1 MTTSPQSV
9 DRQPENAGWRLI
21 AVVLG
26 VWALSVLL
34 LIAYVDRRNKPSTRA
49 ASSEPPAAAVFPAP
63 PAGAVVFSREA
74 GPDALALGVVPGT
87 RRVRVQ
93 ASVVGPDGAGV
104 RDLTTTLSLGAASAS
119 GTACG
124 AGCYRTEF
132 PARGKPRF
140 VEVSTRGSLTTRWR
154 VVLPAAWPPESAAGM
169 VAKSR
174 RTWRALQSVS
184 FTDRLASDPEH
195 VVVSTWRTQ
204 APDRLAYKIAKGYS
218 AVVVGRQR
226 WDKPPGGRW
235 KRSPQ
240 QPLTQPTPPWESAT
254 NAHVLGTTS
263 VGGRRGLRVS
273 FYDPQTPGWY
283 TVVLEP
289 KTLRTLD
296 LRMITTAHFMH
307 EVYGQ
312 FDAAA
317 EIRAPSR

>member
-1 MTTSPQSV
+1 MVSARFGPSARAPSRPLRLLNSSSYESRIAIAAMTIEAIPTRRAAMNQFLRTRPESRPESSRLPAASAHDPAVTLNEPDMTTSPQSV

-34 LIAYVDRRNKPSTRA
+34 LIAYVDRRNKPSTSA

-124 AGCYRTEF
+124 AGCYRAEF

-140 VEVSTRGSLTTRWR
+140 VEVSTRGSLDDALARG
-154 VVLPAAWPPESAAGM
+154 A
-169 VAKSR
+169 SR
-174 RTWRALQSVS
+174 RLAARERRRDGREVATHMARSAIRLVHRPPRVRSGARRRQHLAARRRPTVS
-184 FTDRLASDPEH
+184 PT
-195 VVVSTWRTQ
+195 
-204 APDRLAYKIAKGYS
+204 
-218 AVVVGRQR
+218 
-226 WDKPPGGRW
+226 
-235 KRSPQ
+235 RS
-240 QPLTQPTPPWESAT
+240 
-254 NAHVLGTTS
+254 
-263 VGGRRGLRVS
+263 
-273 FYDPQTPGWY
+273 
-283 TVVLEP
+283 
-289 KTLRTLD
+289 
-296 LRMITTAHFMH
+296 
-307 EVYGQ
+307 
-312 FDAAA
+312 
-317 EIRAPSR
+317 